1 ELLLLT
7 SMNFRVHQSMQTFS
21 LEEFFNEIDRVLA
34 ICSIRNC
41 HIVMYPE
48 ALVFENK
55 VEIPEIVRL
64 IYSKQDNQ
72 IEHYLV
78 PLEFPSADLIP
89 GDTWKS
95 GGRTTRVFK
104 PLFFRNEQLGYVVFE
119 PLTNNVK
126 SFEAVRGQISNMLK
140 VINLLLRQKEIEG
153 RLAKAVGDL
162 QEFNRT
168 LNILSIRDELT
179 SLLNRRGFFD
189 AVQNELDVSGENVQ
203 EFLVIFAD
211 IDGMKSINDV
221 YGHEEGDAAIRN
233 TAEMLRKVFR
243 ADDVIARM
251 GGDEFIVY
259 ARHAAPSFFEKV
271 QERAELV
278 LAEIRA
284 VSPKPYR
291 LSVSL
296 GCACFDPHTPLSL
309 SELLREADQHL
320 YEEKRRR
327 KEEAKAS
334 VERG

>member
-1 ELLLLT
+1 LDELYD
-7 SMNFRVHQSMQTFS
+7 
-21 LEEFFNEIDRVLA
+21 EIDQVLRE
-34 ICSIRNC
+34 CKVQNC
-41 HIVMYPE
+41 YIVMYPNAVMNDGTAE
-48 ALVFENK
+48 FPAKAL
-55 VEIPEIVRL
+55 L
-64 IYSKQDNQ
+64 IYSKQGNLT
-72 IEHYLV
+72 EHY
-78 PLEFPSADLIP
+78 PIPQEFSTSDLLP
-89 GDTWKS
+89 ETVKS
-95 GGRTTRVFK
+95 SDDWSVRVVK
-104 PLFFRNEQLGYVVFE
+104 PLFFRSEQMGYAVFE
-119 PLTNNVK
+119 RDNHNPRD
-126 SFEAVRGQISNMLK
+126 FEAIRGQIGNMLK
-140 VINLLLRQKEIEG
+140 IIHLLLRQKEIEG

-179 SLLNRRGFFD
+179 GLLNRRGFFD
-189 AVQNELDVSGENVQ
+189 AVQKELDVSGENAQ

-221 YGHEEGDAAIRN
+221 YGHEEGDAAIRG

-271 QERAELV
+271 QERAELI

-296 GCACFDPHTPLSL
+296 GCACFDPHTPLGL
-309 SELLREADQHL
+309 SELLKVADQHL

-327 KEEAKAS
+327 KEEAKAI
-334 VERG
+334 VERR